1 MSRQKQVRRAEPAAS
16 DGRADSVRRVSA
28 PLLPFVQVELAGAHG
43 LEDGRYLGRKP
54 ERVLVVRVAGA
65 PQPPRRL
72 LRKPRPKQV
81 EPAEDAPLVPVTT
94 LTMIRPEALG
104 DAAAASAWLERL
116 REDDDAI
123 DAELADALRT
133 ANLALHAQRTATLD
147 PFLADVAA
155 EHALAV
161 RVGYGEGEALADGQW
176 TDAMEL
182 PRGTR
187 RRRLE
192 SLAPQERIAAVL
204 GARET
209 LDPATGAILRARA
222 DVDAGRYRDAALQL
236 RVGVEAMLADEGFS
250 KPKQA
255 EDLAA
260 LTERRQGVG
269 DAANAALRG
278 ELGDE
283 AEAAL
288 VETLRL
294 CERVLRRRR
303 AYG

>member
-1 MSRQKQVRRAEPAAS
+1 
-16 DGRADSVRRVSA
+16 VSA
-28 PLLPFVQVELAGAHG
+28 PNQSFLPFVQIELAGAHG
-43 LEDGRYLGRKP
+43 LDDGRYLAREP

-72 LRKPRPKQV
+72 LRKPRPKPV
-81 EPAEDAPLVPVTT
+81 EPAAEAPTVPVTT
-94 LTMIRPEALG
+94 LTVIRAEPVG
-104 DAAAASAWLERL
+104 DEAAAARWLEEL
-116 REDDDAI
+116 RGDDEALE
-123 DAELADALRT
+123 AELAGALET

-161 RVGYGEGEALADGQW
+161 RIGFGEGEALADGRW
-176 TDAMEL
+176 TEAIEL

-204 GARET
+204 GGRDE

-236 RVGVEAMLADEGFS
+236 RIGVEAVLADEAFA

-255 EDLAA
+255 EDMAA
-260 LTERRQGVG
+260 LEERRRAVG
-269 DAANAALRG
+269 DAANAALRS
-278 ELGDE
+278 ELTDE
-283 AEAAL
+283 QREG
-288 VETLRL
+288 VDETLRL
-294 CERVLRRRR
+294 CERILRRRR